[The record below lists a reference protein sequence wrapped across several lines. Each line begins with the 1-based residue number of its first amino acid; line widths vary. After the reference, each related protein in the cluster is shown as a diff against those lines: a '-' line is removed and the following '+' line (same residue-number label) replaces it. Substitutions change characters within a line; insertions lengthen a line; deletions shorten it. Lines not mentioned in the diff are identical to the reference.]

1 MLFYLNAVENT
12 SLGNAFLFT
21 SPVNSCGFTFRL
33 CAFVVFTPIFKEKR
47 DYLFN

>member
-12 SLGNAFLFT
+12 SLGNDFLFT
-21 SPVNSCGFTFRL
+21 SPVNSCKQ
-33 CAFVVFTPIFKEKR
+33 FKQKR